1 MRMSDDGKAVSAPSA
16 TSRRG
21 SSRVTQRDVA
31 ERAGVSQA
39 TVSLVLNGR
48 TEGSARIPEA
58 TRQRVLDAIEQ
69 MTYVADPAARRLAG
83 LDNKI
88 IGVFTYEPAFPTQS
102 LDFYTPLLTGIE
114 AAAERH
120 GSDLLMFTSA
130 PVREGRRQ
138 LFHERN
144 RLRLADGV
152 LLLGVEMD
160 ADELTRLDEM
170 GVRAVA
176 VGRRE
181 HPTIPYVGID
191 YASASAELVGQA
203 LERGHRRVAYLHLD
217 STGESVQDR
226 LRGVVAGCER
236 HGITPL
242 TRPISGDIE
251 ADWAAVRAH
260 DADLLVVEIS
270 STASALR
277 RRAAEDGVRVPEDL
291 GMVMLSA
298 PTRLDEHADDFTRLD
313 PPRTELGARA
323 VDLLAD
329 LLTTDE
335 TEERVSGD
343 RWRSLLAC
351 PTVAGST
358 LTDRRAR

>member
-1 MRMSDDGKAVSAPSA
+1 MNQISTPAK
-16 TSRRG
+16 RG
-21 SSRVTQRDVA
+21 SRQVTQRDVA
-31 ERAGVSQA
+31 ELAGVSQA

-48 TEGSARIPEA
+48 TGGAARIPEA
-58 TRQRVLDAIEQ
+58 TRQRVLEAIEQ
-69 MTYVADPAARRLAG
+69 TTYVADPAARRLAG

-88 IGVFTYEPAFPTQS
+88 IGVFTYEPAFPTGS

-130 PVREGRRQ
+130 PVVEGRRQ

-160 ADELTRLDEM
+160 PDELTRLGEA

-181 HPTIPYVGID
+181 HPDIPYVGID
-191 YASASAELVGQA
+191 YANAAASLVGDA
-203 LERGHRRVAYLHLD
+203 VERGHTRVLYLHLD
-217 STGESVQDR
+217 SHGESVLDR
-226 LRGVVAGCER
+226 RRGVDEGCRGAGL
-236 HGITPL
+236 TPTML
-242 TRPISGDIE
+242 PSTGDLE
-251 ADWAAVRAH
+251 KDWALVLEH
-260 DADLLVVEIS
+260 DPDLLVIES
-270 STASALR
+270 SATAVGLR
-277 RRAAEDGVRVPEDL
+277 RLAIQAGRRVPKEL
-291 GMVMLSA
+291 GIIVLSS
-298 PTRLDEHADDFTRLD
+298 PTRAEERDVDFTRIE

-323 VDLLAD
+323 VDLLAQ
-329 LLTTDE
+329 L
-335 TEERVSGD
+335 
-343 RWRSLLAC
+343 LLAEDELPMAQRRTLLPC

-358 LTDRRAR
+358 VHHEGVR